1 MKKRN
6 AAPVKVRLVKVVL
19 FTGQIEVLA
28 TNLMDKQAMGV
39 ADLGDLDKMR
49 WGIETIIDSLKN
61 QLGLMMFSGLKP
73 QAILQDIYATMF
85 VYNLCQLFINEAQLL
100 VNKQVKESIKAKYKQ
115 KVNKNVALGVLK
127 PQIISTF

>member
-1 MKKRN
+1 M
-6 AAPVKVRLVKVVL
+6 VL
-19 FTGQIEVLA
+19 STGQIEVLA

-39 ADLGDLDKMR
+39 ADLGDLYKMR

-127 PQIISTF
+127 PQIISIF

>member
-1 MKKRN
+1 VKKRN

>member
-1 MKKRN
+1 
-6 AAPVKVRLVKVVL
+6 VVL
-19 FTGQIEVLA
+19 PTGQIEVLA
-28 TNLMDKQAMGV
+28 TNLMDKQAMSA
-39 ADLGDLDKMR
+39 ADLGDLYKMR

-73 QAILQDIYATMF
+73 QAILQDIYATTF
-85 VYNLCQLFINEAQLL
+85 VYNLRQLFINEAQLL

-127 PQIISTF
+127 PQIISIF